1 MDYTDAFEA
10 RLEQIHSA
18 RASGQQLSHTEAD
31 AAVLTY
37 ERVRTAQAICSALL
51 PEATPAEVTAL
62 AVELGSAARHLQR
75 ERSTA

>member
-1 MDYTDAFEA
+1 MDYTDAFDA

-18 RASGQQLSHTEAD
+18 RASGHQLSHTEAD

-37 ERVRTAQAICSALL
+37 ERVRTALAICSALL

-62 AVELGSAARHLQR
+62 AAELGSASRHLQR
-75 ERSTA
+75 ERSDE